1 MPDQYYQVAM
11 NDSWRWAKVDF
22 FVDHAH
28 HPWLSLLYS
37 TIVLYDI
44 YIYMYMLYYGY
55 RGNPNIYQKIHK
67 IRKDVHPFLTMYI
80 LW

>member
-22 FVDHAH
+22 FVDHTH
-28 HPWLSLLYS
+28 HPWSSLLYS

-44 YIYMYMLYYGY
+44 PVNDYYKHKY
-55 RGNPNIYQKIHK
+55 KENLKKISFTL
-67 IRKDVHPFLTMYI
+67 R
-80 LW
+80 